1 MEWKGL
7 DVMKMLLTLC
17 MLFAVYLV
25 TNSEVVQLDN
35 SNFDQVRHVLLYA
48 CILPVILCSL

>member
-7 DVMKMLLTLC
+7 DIMKMLLTLC

-25 TNSEVVQLDN
+25 ANSEVVQLDN